1 MLPCLYVVA
10 KTMTR
15 GAFLLQTFYL
25 KKENDP
31 CIVEVLLAKDYN
43 FT

>member
-1 MLPCLYVVA
+1 MLPCLHEVA

-15 GAFLLQTFYL
+15 GAFLLQTFDQ

-31 CIVEVLLAKDYN
+31 CIVEVLLAKD
-43 FT
+43 